1 MILNKQAGCYTPESS
16 VEHPEPVENLA
27 EEFARA
33 GADITQTFTYYNL
46 DIGTPEGCNLTVGI
60 IFLKIIGENVFHFS
74 VLKSTK
80 PVVTLQTDVRRNGEQ

>member
-1 MILNKQAGCYTPESS
+1 MFYAGEKRLCKGNFVIITLVILILNKQAGCYTPESS

-60 IFLKIIGENVFHFS
+60 IFLKLFE
-74 VLKSTK
+74 
-80 PVVTLQTDVRRNGEQ
+80 

>member
-1 MILNKQAGCYTPESS
+1 M
-16 VEHPEPVENLA
+16 ENLA

-60 IFLKIIGENVFHFS
+60 IFLTIIGENVFHFS